1 MDDTE
6 EYMQL
11 LYKFQTV
18 GTEKKKNPWN
28 RSSIRY
34 KSKTDESI
42 DFAELLETM
51 Y

>member
-11 LYKFQTV
+11 LYKFQTM
-18 GTEKKKNPWN
+18 GIKKKIPWN
-28 RSSIRY
+28 RSNIRY

-51 Y
+51 H